1 MTAKRVLKIAN
12 AVFAAIATIISLL
25 IVTYAV
31 IMIYENTR
39 VQNQAFGTQ
48 TIQYK
53 PEVVEDTVSVDE
65 LLKNISDAVGWVTID
80 ETHIDYPVVQGEDD
94 LYYAMRDVN
103 KEPSLTGAIYLQ
115 SKNKPDFSDSYN
127 LLYGHHM
134 DNGAMFGDLTEY
146 LEADYFFSHLKGT
159 LITFDKVYDI
169 DVISVIETDAYER
182 AVYEITSL
190 DWNGYERTILNNRN
204 INVVNTNPIIK
215 DADKF
220 LVLSTC
226 AGATTDGRV
235 LLICKLT
242 ETDMEV
248 EPVSTPAPTQIE
260 IITGRT
266 GDNAGHTWALL
277 NLLCAAFTVLVL
289 LPYLLREKDKKDK
302 QKNEAAQA
310 QDQQQ
315 KQQKKK
321 NKTVRN
327 GIIINV
333 ILAVVNIVKFNLFE
347 DMSGTIV
354 IYDNYTIWMIIV
366 LGLAV
371 LTEAVVTHR
380 ENKKDEEK
388 DKGNTKIHV

>member
-266 GDNAGHTWALL
+266 GDDKGFTWALL
-277 NLLCAAFTVLVL
+277 NMLCAFLTILIL
-289 LPYLLREKDKKDK
+289 LPYALRAKEKKDS
-302 QKNEAAQA
+302 QKNESKQEEKS
-310 QDQQQ
+310 QDNDQ
-315 KQQKKK
+315 KQKK
-321 NKTVRN
+321 NKSVTI

-333 ILAVVNIVKFNLFE
+333 ILAVVNIVIFILFE
-347 DMSGTIV
+347 DMRGVMV

-371 LTEAVVTHR
+371 LTEAWVTRR
-380 ENKKDEEK
+380 EKKDDK
-388 DKGNTKIHV
+388 DREGNRKIHV